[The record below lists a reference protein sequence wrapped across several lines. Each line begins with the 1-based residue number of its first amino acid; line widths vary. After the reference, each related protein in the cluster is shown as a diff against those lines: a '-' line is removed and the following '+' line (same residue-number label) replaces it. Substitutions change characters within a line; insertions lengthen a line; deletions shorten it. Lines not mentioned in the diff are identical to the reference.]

1 MRRRLL
7 LALLPLLLAL
17 LAALEVP
24 LAQSHAARLTQALFI
39 DSIGDAQRFAGLADQ
54 TMHDVAGRGPL
65 EQEVRH
71 SAQLRNRTV
80 TIVDQENEP
89 VLRHD
94 RGGSRAVRAALRDAL
109 AGRDPHLPDTAWP
122 WRKDPIVVA
131 LPIGQDANI
140 IGAVA
145 VEAPTT
151 KVRERVADR
160 IALLAGGGLSVLLL
174 ATALGALPVARW
186 VLRPVDELSA
196 TAARLTAGDLSAR
209 VSERG
214 GPPELRGLAVAFNR
228 MASSLVTALERQRA
242 FVADASHELR
252 TPLATLR
259 LRIEALTGKL
269 SGDGERELSLALDES
284 DRLARTLTRMLTLA
298 RSEASAAERAD
309 FDVVALMTRRLDAW
323 APLFVEIGSAVR
335 VDACDEAW
343 AHGSVE
349 AVEYALDVL
358 LENACAYAP
367 GSPVDIAVTVGTG
380 SVELCVRDHGSGVS
394 AADACHIGER
404 FWRSTHHRGIPGTG
418 LGLAT
423 ARSLLESGGGRL
435 DVSVAVHGLAAT
447 LWLPAATGPGRDTTA
462 PPQGAAP
469 ADTPSTPT
477 AS

>member
-24 LAQSHAARLTQALFI
+24 LAQSHAARLTQELFI
-39 DSIGDAQRFAGLADQ
+39 ESMGDAQRFAGLADQ

-89 VLRHD
+89 VLGHGD
-94 RGGSRAVRAALRDAL
+94 AASPAVRAALRNAL
-109 AGRDPHLPDTAWP
+109 DGRDPDRPRTAWP

-131 LPIGQDANI
+131 IPIGQDANI

-209 VSERG
+209 AFERG

-228 MASSLVTALERQRA
+228 MASSLVAALERQRA

-269 SGDGERELSLALDES
+269 SGDGERELSLALDET

-309 FDVVALMTRRLDAW
+309 FDVVALMRRRLDAW
-323 APLFVEIGSAVR
+323 APLLDEIGSAVR

-343 AHGSVE
+343 AHASVE

-358 LENACAYAP
+358 IENACAYAP
-367 GSPVDIAVTVGTG
+367 GSPLDIAITVGAE

-394 AADACHIGER
+394 AADASHIGER

-435 DVSVAVHGLAAT
+435 DVSTAVHGLAAT
-447 LWLPAATGPGRDTTA
+447 LWLPAAKGPGRGTTA
-462 PPQGAAP
+462 PPQDAAP
-469 ADTPSTPT
+469 ADTPSAPT

>member
-24 LAQSHAARLTQALFI
+24 LTQSHAARLTQGLFI
-39 DSIGDAQRFAGLADQ
+39 DSMSDAQRFAGLADQ
-54 TMHDVAGRGPL
+54 TIHDVAGHGPL

-71 SAQLRNRTV
+71 AAQLRNLTV
-80 TIVDQENEP
+80 TIVDQDGES
-89 VLRHD
+89 VLRHA
-94 RGGSRAVRAALRDAL
+94 RAPSRAAGTALRDAL
-109 AGRDPHLPDTAWP
+109 AGHDPSLPDTAWP
-122 WRKDPIVVA
+122 WRTDPIVVA
-131 LPIGQDANI
+131 IPIGQDANI

-151 KVRERVADR
+151 KVRERVAHR

-196 TAARLTAGDLSAR
+196 TAARLTTGDLSAR
-209 VSERG
+209 ASERG
-214 GPPELRGLAVAFNR
+214 GPPELRGLAVAFNG
-228 MASSLVTALERQRA
+228 MASSLVAALERQRA

-269 SGDGERELSLALDES
+269 SGDGEREVRLALDET

-309 FDVVALMTRRLDAW
+309 FDVVALMHRRLDAW
-323 APLFVEIGSAVR
+323 APLLDEIGSAVR

-343 AHGSVE
+343 AHASVE

-367 GSPVDIAVTVGTG
+367 GSPVDIAVTATAG
-380 SVELCVRDHGSGVS
+380 SVELCVRDHGTGVS
-394 AADACHIGER
+394 AAEACHIGER

-423 ARSLLESGGGRL
+423 ARSLIESGGGRL
-435 DVSVAVHGLAAT
+435 DVSAAVHGLAAT
-447 LWLPAATGPGRDTTA
+447 LRLPAATGPGRDTTA
-462 PPQGAAP
+462 PPPGAAP